1 MPRPLLYENKM
12 KENKNHRLMP
22 QATLKMAMDKNSRA
36 VEVARSKTAR
46 EMFEEKD
53 QRWRAET
60 QAIREYEN
68 RPDDETPWWQVTGG
82 SLTEKQISLV
92 KVRSN
97 LQLTFP

>member
-1 MPRPLLYENKM
+1 MM
-12 KENKNHRLMP
+12 
-22 QATLKMAMDKNSRA
+22 TMDKKSRE

-68 RPDDETPWWQVTGG
+68 RPDDETSWW
-82 SLTEKQISLV
+82 
-92 KVRSN
+92 
-97 LQLTFP
+97 

>member
-1 MPRPLLYENKM
+1 M

-22 QATLKMAMDKNSRA
+22 LATLMAMEKKSRVA
-36 VEVARSKTAR
+36 VVARSKTAR

-68 RPDDETPWWQVTGG
+68 RPDDETPWWQVKGG
-82 SLTEKQISLV
+82 SLTEQQISLV
-92 KVRSN
+92 KVRSKS
-97 LQLTFP
+97 LLSFS